1 MGRKIKERYLTNKMQ
16 MPTNTVFVTFR
27 YSSVQHLIVSNNQSQ
42 LERLRAYLLC
52 RGFGK
57 MRLPLTGITV
67 QRAPEPEDIIFA
79 NVGVPASKVFARRLT
94 TYFAALMIVIVTFL
108 LVFLLKQTRLRQR
121 SNRTFSILISVGI
134 TIINFYLAVI
144 IRKLTAYEKNPTRIY
159 NQRSQA
165 IKVIVS
171 QIANMAVLP
180 FLQNAI
186 IENNIFSKGGLT
198 EAVFYLAVTNAL
210 LTPLLK
216 LFDYRTLLRLLR
228 RWYHDKPERKLHSNQ
243 KALNQLFDGKN
254 F

>member
-1 MGRKIKERYLTNKMQ
+1 M
-16 MPTNTVFVTFR
+16 
-27 YSSVQHLIVSNNQSQ
+27 
-42 LERLRAYLLC
+42 
-52 RGFGK
+52 
-57 MRLPLTGITV
+57 